1 MILLEKEQ
9 ELLRSKL
16 DREINPVLI
25 MESHSKVDTGG
36 WLGKR
41 NIRAIVTSEE
51 LFLIALGKR
60 PLVEH
65 AQLEDCTDSRY
76 NPSSGEMILAP
87 ATSLRNRELSLPPLE
102 AMKLMKAL
110 GVPESTGKTVVNEH
124 ANDESN
130 GLHNLPDST
139 FNAAEDF

>member
-1 MILLEKEQ
+1 MILQAKEL

-25 MESHSKVDTGG
+25 METHSKVDTGG

-51 LFLIALGKR
+51 LFLIASGKR
-60 PLVEH
+60 PLVEY
-65 AQLEDCTDSRY
+65 AQLEDCNESRY

-102 AMKLMKAL
+102 AMKLLKAL
-110 GVPESTGKTVVNEH
+110 GVRETAGQTDLNEH
-124 ANDESN
+124 QKEGPNTFLSSP
-130 GLHNLPDST
+130 GLTRNT
-139 FNAAEDF
+139 AEEF

>member
-1 MILLEKEQ
+1 MILHEKEQ
-9 ELLRSKL
+9 KLLRSKL

-60 PLVEH
+60 PLVEYIPMQDC
-65 AQLEDCTDSRY
+65 AQSRY
-76 NPSSGEMILAP
+76 NPSSGEIILAP
-87 ATSLRNRELSLPPLE
+87 AKSLKNHELSFPPLE
-102 AMKLMKAL
+102 AMKLLKAL
-110 GVPESTGKTVVNEH
+110 GVRETAGQTDLNEH
-124 ANDESN
+124 QKEGPNTFLSSP
-130 GLHNLPDST
+130 GST
-139 FNAAEDF
+139 RNTAEEF

>member
-65 AQLEDCTDSRY
+65 VQLEDCTDSRY
-76 NPSSGEMILAP
+76 NPSSGEIILAP

-102 AMKLMKAL
+102 AMKLLKAL
-110 GVPESTGKTVVNEH
+110 GVPESTGKTVLNEH

>member
-9 ELLRSKL
+9 ELLRSKF

-65 AQLEDCTDSRY
+65 VKLEDCTDSRY

-110 GVPESTGKTVVNEH
+110 GLTESTGKTVVNEH
-124 ANDESN
+124 VNDESN
-130 GLHNLPDST
+130 SLHNLPDST
-139 FNAAEDF
+139 FNRAEDF

>member
-1 MILLEKEQ
+1 MILQEKEQ

-16 DREINPVLI
+16 NRDINPVLI
-25 MESHSKVDTGG
+25 METHSKVDTGG

-51 LFLIALGKR
+51 LFLIASGKR
-60 PLVEH
+60 PLVEY
-65 AQLEDCTDSRY
+65 ARLEDCTESRY

-102 AMKLMKAL
+102 AMKLLKAL

-139 FNAAEDF
+139 SNAAEDF

>member
-1 MILLEKEQ
+1 MILQAKEL

-16 DREINPVLI
+16 NREINPVLV
-25 MESHSKVDTGG
+25 METHSKVDTGG

-51 LFLIALGKR
+51 LFLIASGKR
-60 PLVEH
+60 PLVEY
-65 AQLEDCTDSRY
+65 AQLEDCNESRY

-102 AMKLMKAL
+102 AMKLLKAL
-110 GVPESTGKTVVNEH
+110 GVPESTGKTVVN
-124 ANDESN
+124 DESS
-130 GLHNLPDST
+130 NLSDST